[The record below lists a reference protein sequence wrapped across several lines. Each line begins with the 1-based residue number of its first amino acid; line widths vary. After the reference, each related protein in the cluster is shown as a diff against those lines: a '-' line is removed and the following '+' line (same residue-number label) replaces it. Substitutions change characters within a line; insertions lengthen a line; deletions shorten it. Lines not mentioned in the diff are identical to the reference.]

1 MDHDRPISKE
11 KGRNRLTEKQ
21 GAIEKKIKL
30 KRLPPT
36 TKAEA
41 GIFLYS
47 RPFGGEFKLV
57 PNLEAMS
64 KNGLLSQTGLR

>member
-1 MDHDRPISKE
+1 MTGLFQRRRVETGSQK
-11 KGRNRLTEKQ
+11 NREPLK
-21 GAIEKKIKL
+21 KKIKL

-36 TKAEA
+36 TKVEA